1 MIEAFQNLSH
11 EDLLYCYNEV
21 IEREAFDDHIHFRTY
36 NGQPFSPN
44 KKQLEYFATGLVA
57 RERALIAANRFGKTL
72 SVSMEVC
79 AHLTGNYPDW
89 WNGYRY
95 DRPLNVWVAGVSNK
109 ETNQNLKTYY
119 VGDVNKLGWIH
130 PDLILDYKPLENLY
144 LIQHSSGGISKL
156 RFKSFE
162 QGREAW
168 QAEKVDIVHP
178 DEEMPYLIYSEALTR
193 TATTA
198 QGDHGMIMPSLTPLK
213 GMTLFL
219 LHFMQKKVNED
230 EVKNVASGEVHNSIV
245 YVSATHDDADHI
257 PPEEKLRLHNSYSPH
272 EREARTKGIPSLGS
286 GLIYPIL
293 ESELV
298 YSPFE
303 IPDYWPRCYGM
314 DFGWHNTAA
323 VFLARDPDT
332 LITYLYGEYLAGQLT
347 PQQHANHL
355 LRMGCDWM
363 WGAYDGAGESATQD
377 DGENLVEL
385 YRRAGIS
392 NWVPADKRSVGK
404 GIFTVLQLMET
415 GMLKISSSC
424 TKTLTELRM
433 YARDENGKII
443 KGNDHLL
450 DAMRYGVVSGLPIAK
465 AKTSA
470 LNKYRIPTSH
480 NAGGT
485 WMNIGGYN

>member
-1 MIEAFQNLSH
+1 MIEEFQNLSY
-11 EDLLYCYNEV
+11 EDLIDCYDAVVEQQ
-21 IEREAFDDHIHFRTY
+21 EFDDHIHFRTF
-36 NGQPFSPN
+36 NGKPFKPN
-44 KKQLEYFATGLVA
+44 KKQLEYFETGLVA

-72 SVSMEVC
+72 SVSLEVC

-89 WNGYRY
+89 WNGYKY

-119 VGDVNKLGWIH
+119 VGDVNSVGWIH
-130 PDLILDYKPLENLY
+130 PSLILDYKPLENLY

-198 QGDHGMIMPSLTPLK
+198 KGDHGMIMPSLTPLK

-219 LHFMQKKVNED
+219 LHFMQQQISDD

-257 PPEEKLRLHNSYSPH
+257 PPEEKLRLLKSYSPH

-298 YSPFE
+298 YSPRE

-332 LITYLYGEYLAGQLT
+332 LITYIYGEYLAGQLT

-355 LRMGCDWM
+355 LKMGADWM
-363 WGAYDGAGESATQD
+363 IGAYDGAGESATQD

-385 YRRAGIS
+385 YRRAGIT

-433 YARDENGKII
+433 YARDENGKVI
-443 KGNDHLL
+443 KGNDHLM
-450 DAMRYGVVSGLPIAK
+450 DAMRYAVVSGLPIAK
-465 AKTSA
+465 PKSSA
-470 LNKYRIPTSH
+470 LNKFRIPVQQ

-485 WMNIGGYN
+485 WMRI